1 MGEREVVY
9 VDMDGVLVDFASGL
23 ARVQPGLLA
32 EYQGRED
39 EIPGVFALMDPIP
52 GAVTGFQQLA
62 NTYDT
67 YILSTPSWHNPS
79 SWSDKL
85 LWVHDHLG
93 SQEGTPAYKRLILSH
108 NKHLNAGSILIDD
121 RLHNGA
127 DRFDG
132 QLIRFGSRE
141 YPDWSA
147 VLHRLL

>member
-1 MGEREVVY
+1 MRKKFCVCRHGR
-9 VDMDGVLVDFASGL
+9 GPVDFASGL

-67 YILSTPSWHNPS
+67 YILSTPSWRNPS

-85 LWVHDHLG
+85 SWVHDHLG
-93 SQEGTPAYKRLILSH
+93 SQGTPAYKTTHPQSQQVFER
-108 NKHLNAGSILIDD
+108 
-121 RLHNGA
+121 
-127 DRFDG
+127 RFD
-132 QLIRFGSRE
+132 
-141 YPDWSA
+141 P
-147 VLHRLL
+147 HR